1 MSRACGRQGGP
12 EGPWRDEKSHGS
24 IPHGRDHG
32 GGDHPAP
39 FRTRQ
44 LSPPSPR
51 VLRREAAGGQDVAPM
66 EDAFLSQGR
75 PPGGPAAFAGPRGRS
90 RPRGPATSGGG
101 VPNAWEPALAGAG
114 GRDVRP
120 GRFNPV
126 DIRIQCSFANVPFQV
141 RKSEDGSTHI
151 ETNGAFAFA

>member
-51 VLRREAAGGQDVAPM
+51 VLRRKAAGGQDVAPM
-66 EDAFLSQGR
+66 EDAFL
-75 PPGGPAAFAGPRGRS
+75 FAGPPAGRPCGVCGAPGAQS
-90 RPRGPATSGGG
+90 PPGPRHVWGA
-101 VPNAWEPALAGAG
+101 PNAWEPALAGAG

-126 DIRIQCSFANVPFQV
+126 DIRIQCSFANAPFQV

>member
-66 EDAFLSQGR
+66 EDAFLLRG
-75 PPGGPAAFAGPRGRS
+75 PGGAVAPGALFPFPLVSNVFILCGVQTGLFRTGILSNNTYILVFPCQRGI
-90 RPRGPATSGGG
+90 
-101 VPNAWEPALAGAG
+101 
-114 GRDVRP
+114 
-120 GRFNPV
+120 
-126 DIRIQCSFANVPFQV
+126 IR
-141 RKSEDGSTHI
+141 E
-151 ETNGAFAFA
+151 

>member
-66 EDAFLSQGR
+66 EDAFLSQG
-75 PPGGPAAFAGPRGRS
+75 PGGAVAPGALPRL
-90 RPRGPATSGGG
+90 GGG
-101 VPNAWEPALAGAG
+101 AERMGTGA
-114 GRDVRP
+114 RRCRRP
-120 GRFNPV
+120 GR
-126 DIRIQCSFANVPFQV
+126 SAGTFQ
-141 RKSEDGSTHI
+141 SG
-151 ETNGAFAFA
+151 

>member
-66 EDAFLSQGR
+66 EDAFLSQG
-75 PPGGPAAFAGPRGRS
+75 PGGAVAPGALPRL
-90 RPRGPATSGGG
+90 GG

>member
-66 EDAFLSQGR
+66 EDAFLSQG
-75 PPGGPAAFAGPRGRS
+75 PGGAVAPGALPRLGGCRTHGNRRSPVPAAGTF
-90 RPRGPATSGGG
+90 
-101 VPNAWEPALAGAG
+101 
-114 GRDVRP
+114 GRDVS
-120 GRFNPV
+120 
-126 DIRIQCSFANVPFQV
+126 IRLTFVYNVHL
-141 RKSEDGSTHI
+141 RTSLSR
-151 ETNGAFAFA
+151 

>member
-75 PPGGPAAFAGPRGRS
+75 PTGGPAAFAGPRGRS
-90 RPRGPATSGGG
+90 RPRGPVSFS
-101 VPNAWEPALAGAG
+101 
-114 GRDVRP
+114 P
-120 GRFNPV
+120 GFERV
-126 DIRIQCSFANVPFQV
+126 YSLRGSDRSF
-141 RKSEDGSTHI
+141 SDGYTVK
-151 ETNGAFAFA
+151 